1 MHRVARAVLTVVS
14 SSLLTFG
21 ALFAATVDDADA
33 AATSPVIAPDPQMA
47 RILRKDEKP
56 HASRRE
62 QQGIFVPPQESF
74 EPPPMACEPGEEKP
88 CFPPGMGPSPFGNGG
103 PHMHCE
109 LFSDGSYHWQRSSC
123 NTPLVMSF
131 DANASISFTK
141 PEGPSRTDVASFP
154 IGLSQTTE
162 WVSASTPWLAL
173 DADGSGCIEGQ
184 AELFG
189 GSAND
194 ANGFDKLARLDENHD
209 GVIDAKD
216 PAFSKLVLWADRD
229 QDKQCKPSELTPVAD
244 AGLVAIDLH
253 YTSVMPPRF
262 GSFEGERATFVFR
275 DTKSGAEQR
284 GRVVDVYLAPR

>member
-1 MHRVARAVLTVVS
+1 VHRVARAALTVAT

-33 AATSPVIAPDPQMA
+33 AAAGPTIAADPQLA

-74 EPPPMACEPGEEKP
+74 EPPPMACEPGEERA
-88 CFPPGMGPSPFGNGG
+88 CFPPGMGPSPFGG
-103 PHMHCE
+103 PRMHCE
-109 LFSDGSYHWQRSSC
+109 LFADGSYHWQRSGC
-123 NTPLVMSF
+123 NTPLVVSF
-131 DANASISFTK
+131 EADAAISFTK
-141 PEGPSRTDVASFP
+141 PEAPSRTDVASFP

-162 WVSASTPWLAL
+162 WVSATTPWLAL

-189 GSAND
+189 GSADD
-194 ANGFDKLARLDENHD
+194 ANGFEKLARLDENHD
-209 GVIDAKD
+209 GVIDAQD
-216 PAFSKLVLWADRD
+216 AAFAKLVLWADRD
-229 QDKQCKPSELTPVAD
+229 QNKQCTPSELTPVRE
-244 AGLVAIDLH
+244 AGLASIDLH
-253 YTSVMPPRF
+253 YARPATHAI
-262 GSFEGERATFVFR
+262 GSFEGERASFLFR
-275 DTKSGAEQR
+275 DAKIGGERR